1 MRLEILRTA
10 IPDPKLADVCA
21 IGIMIKAPRSGASK
35 TRLSP
40 PLTPAEAADISR
52 CFLRDT
58 ASSIATLARMNPRVS
73 GIAVYTPV
81 GSEEE
86 FSELL
91 PSDFKLIPQRAEGF
105 GERLSGAV
113 EDLFSAGYGAVCLLD
128 SDSPNLPLAV
138 LENLVTTLFEF
149 QDKVVVGPCVDGGYY
164 AIGLRRPHR
173 CVFEEIAWSTDQ
185 VYRETLERAAEINL
199 PVTTLPVWYDIDD
212 ETSLQQLLVD
222 LFEAPPN
229 NETSLMAGA
238 APATKAFLQ
247 RILQAEGGDR
257 IWPGRLV
264 ASEPGSAAG
273 STHLQARGGDRS
285 G

>member
-1 MRLEILRTA
+1 MRLKILHTA
-10 IPDPKLADVCA
+10 IPDPELADECA
-21 IGIMIKAPRSGASK
+21 IGIMIKAPRPGASK

-40 PLTPAEAADISR
+40 PLTPAEAADLSR

-58 ASSIATLARMNPRVS
+58 ASSLATLARMNPRVS
-73 GIAVYTPV
+73 GVAVYTPI

-86 FSELL
+86 LSELL
-91 PSDFKLIPQRAEGF
+91 PSDFKLIPQRTQGF
-105 GERLSGAV
+105 GERLSGAM
-113 EDLFSAGYGAVCLLD
+113 EDLFCAGYGAVCLLD

-138 LENLVTTLFEF
+138 FENLVTTLFEF
-149 QDKVVVGPCVDGGYY
+149 EDNVVVGPCIDGGYY

-173 CVFEEIAWSTDQ
+173 RLFEEIAWSTDQ

-212 ETSLQQLLVD
+212 QTSLQQLLVD
-222 LFEAPPN
+222 LFERPAN
-229 NETSLMAGA
+229 NETSLSAGA

-247 RILQAEGGDR
+247 RILQAEGGNR

-264 ASEPGSAAG
+264 ASQAG
-273 STHLQARGGDRS
+273 
-285 G
+285 